1 MDDWDQD
8 KLEEVIA
15 QKHGT
20 EKNRPT
26 DIICKFFLD
35 AVEKKMYG
43 WWGPL
48 CSPGC
53 HSADPDIS
61 LLPLSRLDRQSRS
74 YLQVLAVSKRQGVQ
88 VPACSAARLCPEVPD
103 EGTSLTQPTLLHCRL
118 RVLWEL
124 AASTSVQI
132 EPGGLMCLLRSAW
145 PLTAGATGGRSSQ
158 CEAH

>member
-1 MDDWDQD
+1 MPGWGRRKDGEEDEEDMDDWDQD

-48 CSPGC
+48 CALAATCRS
-53 HSADPDIS
+53 DIS
-61 LLPLSRLDRQSRS
+61 LLP
-74 YLQVLAVSKRQGVQ
+74 
-88 VPACSAARLCPEVPD
+88 
-103 EGTSLTQPTLLHCRL
+103 
-118 RVLWEL
+118 
-124 AASTSVQI
+124 
-132 EPGGLMCLLRSAW
+132 
-145 PLTAGATGGRSSQ
+145 
-158 CEAH
+158 